1 MSLRD
6 IIHPYRSDTLFCN
19 LASNHLGHFF
29 SMSVHRC
36 VSYHNSILAHVVAPT
51 IVHIQHFSYMCTK
64 HRTMGSSYN
73 LYIKCGKLFQSLT
86 YRASIFTNYIGIIP
100 RSEERRVGKEGR
112 SWWLRGC

>member
-36 VSYHNSILAHVVAPT
+36 VSYHNSILAHVAAPAL
-51 IVHIQHFSYMCTK
+51 VRIQPVSDMWTK
-64 HRTMGSSYN
+64 QWTVGSSYH
-73 LYIKCGKLFQSLT
+73 LYIKCGMLFQSLT
-86 YRASIFTNYIGIIP
+86 YRASIFTIYTGTIP
-100 RSEERRVGKEGR
+100 AHLILEVSKVH
-112 SWWLRGC
+112 LIA